1 LTHFLITISLLARG
15 LGELAF
21 LNDGLTGALI
31 PVVLFITAFLFLL
44 NGAFGA
50 VFRKRRLAEILSYV
64 AAGLIELGI
73 FIFVLV
79 LRLGILT
86 RVPLH
91 LPPGLPV
98 NRAEIGAA
106 IAIGIGLF
114 PAAYWHRTSVSQ
126 MRQRMA
132 EDAKVMKNRENA
144 VRVRSNAPGEWM
156 N

>member
-1 LTHFLITISLLARG
+1 MTQIFISLTLVITG
-15 LGELAF
+15 FLCVLNVAF
-21 LNDGLTGALI
+21 
-31 PVVLFITAFLFLL
+31 
-44 NGAFGA
+44 A
-50 VFRKRRLAEILSYV
+50 VMFRKRRITEILSYIAV
-64 AAGLIELGI
+64 GLLELGI
-73 FIFVLV
+73 FVFALL

-86 RVPLH
+86 HVPYE
-91 LPPGLPV
+91 LPPGLPF

-126 MRQRMA
+126 VRERMA
-132 EDAKVMKNRENA
+132 HDAHVLKQQDSS